1 MEQNTES
8 NLSATSAAFRLAGRA
23 GTTRTACY
31 ELTTQKPAV
40 SGSRDSEFRTDSG
53 LRPFKPAL
61 CLANLR
67 PGTIR
72 KFLVKPEVLWTGA
85 PRYVLHFQTM
95 LSWVIRH
102 CRTGSQPLT
111 RQLEASLL
119 WQFTGWGK
127 RPVAAF
133 AFNQLRVPQF
143 GQFHSEDPHSLVQQH
158 SGSLHYFTWLSW
170 KQIQPRLVHQ

>member
-1 MEQNTES
+1 MLLQLPS
-8 NLSATSAAFRLAGRA
+8 DWLAGERPHEWHA
-23 GTTRTACY
+23 MNRSHRSLQY
-31 ELTTQKPAV
+31 Q
-40 SGSRDSEFRTDSG
+40 GSRDSQFCTDSG
-53 LRPFKPAL
+53 LRPSKPAL

-85 PRYVLHFQTM
+85 PRHMLHFQT
-95 LSWVIRH
+95 LPSWVIRH
-102 CRTGSQPLT
+102 CRTGSRPL

-119 WQFTGWGK
+119 WQFTGRGK
-127 RPVAAF
+127 RPVTAF

-143 GQFHSEDPHSLVQQH
+143 GQFHSEDPHPLVQQH

-170 KQIQPRLVHQ
+170 KQIQLRLVYQ